1 MIKYLP
7 AAALI
12 TSIITACIPIRSPYI
27 SPELKP
33 AYEEWVESCKTKKI
47 PWRREVSRMDSIL
60 FAPLEDGYWGKCFGD
75 RIVINSLDIDTTD
88 EFLIKLIMYHELG
101 HCAFGYTHDDMG
113 VAIMNTYLPSDKIIV
128 YRWFWEL
135 LEDQYFGQY
144 QLPRTRKRL
153 MECTN
158 E

>member
-33 AYEEWVESCKTKKI
+33 AYEEWVESCKSKKI

-60 FAPLEDGYWGKCFGD
+60 FAPLEDGYWGKCYGD
-75 RIVINSLDIDTTD
+75 RIVINSVDIDTTD
-88 EFLIKLIMYHELG
+88 EFLIKLINNREKILCYIPKADKKGGCQQVKVMFHAL
-101 HCAFGYTHDDMG
+101 
-113 VAIMNTYLPSDKIIV
+113 LPPKLVRFKISDQ
-128 YRWFWEL
+128 L
-135 LEDQYFGQY
+135 L
-144 QLPRTRKRL
+144 RIR
-153 MECTN
+153 
-158 E
+158 